1 MSVPQANLGKS
12 LSSPSPSSHSP
23 VTPAAASTGGADYS
37 SRRPNQQT
45 SGPAAGISAAPRK
58 GQASRKQHRNQKR
71 PGAASGGASG
81 SGNTGQ
87 NKNKNYRFE
96 DEDDMAE
103 TRALKNASSRRGQ
116 TSITHLLNYAAPSR
130 AHLDHAFGGNDHY
143 YGSRSRH
150 HGGHHH
156 YAGGGHHSY
165 RSHHHNSSVDKARFV
180 HSNYRF
186 VVSPKG
192 NYATQATDADGYI
205 DWSDVLQVLASTES
219 QSSSCPICLS
229 EPVAPRMAKC
239 GHIFCL
245 PCLIRFMH
253 AIDADDSASNASRT
267 ARTVVGLPPVPDAN
281 GALASPSAP
290 VPEKRAKWKKC
301 PICEESVY
309 LGEVRPVRF
318 YAGQESPLPRPG
330 DDVVLRLMM
339 RHANSTVAL
348 PRESAADV
356 LNSGAKGGRGGVSI
370 PWHFAANVL
379 DYARIMKGTGDYMVE
394 EFGRELEDLARQ
406 EKEDELLFH
415 EDGEW
420 TRRAMRAVRTAQESS
435 RELGGIELA
444 LQDGSIFGGSSSNQ
458 RPMKQLPVGAE
469 PASPTVATASP
480 APARAAQPRPDDG
493 LSSLP
498 RPTAA
503 SSGAAAAAGAAATV
517 ATPQD
522 FYFYMS
528 PPHLY
533 LSPLDIRILKTKYG
547 SFSAFPSTLLPRVE
561 HISTGHVVDD
571 AMRRRAK
578 YLGHLP
584 AGCVVSFLE
593 CDWTDIVPAETL
605 ATFAEDIERRRKR
618 NRDKAFQEERERLQA
633 ERLEA
638 AALHR
643 GAGRRGGIG
652 GGGGSGD
659 AHGGLDGGDHGHDS
673 VYDDAVRPMDINEFQ
688 PLGGGPGDSEGGGL
702 TSSSASP
709 PNPRLG
715 FGQLASM
722 STTPP
727 SSSSNSASR
736 TVWGTRAV
744 PVSPSLQAYVASN
757 APDDGWLKD
766 DQVLGSLLD
775 TSGASDAD
783 LVAQMEALGVEA
795 AKQTVDGDAAAAA
808 SPAAGGKS
816 KKKKKQ
822 KITLMSTGGRRGF

>member
-1 MSVPQANLGKS
+1 
-12 LSSPSPSSHSP
+12 
-23 VTPAAASTGGADYS
+23 
-37 SRRPNQQT
+37 
-45 SGPAAGISAAPRK
+45 
-58 GQASRKQHRNQKR
+58 
-71 PGAASGGASG
+71 
-81 SGNTGQ
+81 
-87 NKNKNYRFE
+87 
-96 DEDDMAE
+96 MAE
-103 TRALKNASSRRGQ
+103 IRALKNASSRRGQ

-130 AHLDHAFGGNDHY
+130 AHLEHAYGGNDHY

-150 HGGHHH
+150 HNSHGYSHGHS
-156 YAGGGHHSY
+156 SY
-165 RSHHHNSSVDKARFV
+165 RSHHHNSTVDKARFV
-180 HSNYRF
+180 NSNYRF
-186 VVSPKG
+186 VVSPTG
-192 NYATQATDADGYI
+192 NYVAQATVADEYI
-205 DWSDVLQVLASTES
+205 DWNDVLQILASTES
-219 QSSSCPICLS
+219 QNSSCPICLS

-253 AIDADDSASNASRT
+253 AIDADESASNNAA
-267 ARTVVGLPPVPDAN
+267 ARRPVVGLHTSPNAN
-281 GALASPSAP
+281 GGTLAPSRNANPTPAAPAP
-290 VPEKRAKWKKC
+290 VPERRAKWKKC

-348 PRESAADV
+348 PREGAADV
-356 LNSGAKGGRGGVSI
+356 LNAGAGKNGRGGASI

-379 DYARIMKGTGDYMVE
+379 DYSRIMKGTGDYMVE

-420 TRRAMRAVRTAQESS
+420 TRRAMRTVRAAQESS

-444 LQDGSIFGGSSSNQ
+444 LKDGSIFGEGNSNNQ
-458 RPMKQLPVGAE
+458 RPVKLPVGAE
-469 PASPTVATASP
+469 PASPTVPTAPS
-480 APARAAQPRPDDG
+480 AQVRAAQVRNVDA
-493 LSSLP
+493 
-498 RPTAA
+498 AA
-503 SSGAAAAAGAAATV
+503 SQ
-517 ATPQD
+517 QD
-522 FYFYMS
+522 FFFYMS

-618 NRDKAFQEERERLQA
+618 NRDKAFQEERERIQA
-633 ERLEA
+633 ERIEA
-638 AALHR
+638 AAIHR
-643 GAGRRGGIG
+643 GGTRRGGNPGI
-652 GGGGSGD
+652 SGLESGVD
-659 AHGGLDGGDHGHDS
+659 HHSGHEDIYGDN
-673 VYDDAVRPMDINEFQ
+673 VRPMDINEFQ
-688 PLGGGPGDSEGGGL
+688 PLGAGSGDNEGGI

-709 PNPRLG
+709 PNPRVG
-715 FGQLASM
+715 FDQLASM

-727 SSSSNSASR
+727 SSSSR
-736 TVWGTRAV
+736 TVWGTRAI
-744 PVSPSLQAYVASN
+744 PISPTLQAAYAAN
-757 APDDGWLKD
+757 EADDGWLKD

-775 TSGASDAD
+775 NTGASDAD
-783 LVAQMEALGVEA
+783 MIAQMEALGVENV
-795 AKQTVDGDAAAAA
+795 KQVDGEGASDAAA
-808 SPAAGGKS
+808 SPAGGGAGKS